1 MTYAA
6 SVDVNN
12 AGLWRKGGK
21 TVSENIDD
29 PTRVAIRLLRT
40 ARAASLA
47 TVMDGQPFASLVTPA
62 SAPDRSLLML
72 LSGLSPHTRHLR
84 AEPRCSLMVM
94 GAAIDANPQT
104 APRLSLT
111 GRAAPE
117 PDPALKAR
125 WIALHPYAAFYAGLG
140 DFQLWRFTAD
150 AGQFVGGFASA
161 KRFAAADLAP
171 DPATIA
177 AVAAAE
183 AGILEHCNADHRDAM
198 DQIAHAHTKECDSA
212 APGWRMAACDV
223 DGCDLALQDEVRR
236 IAWSA
241 PVTGAG
247 SIRNELVRLAAAARN
262 RVDPPSGPGV

>member
-1 MTYAA
+1 MADMAA
-6 SVDVNN
+6 VWQ
-12 AGLWRKGGK
+12 AR
-21 TVSENIDD
+21 T
-29 PTRVAIRLLRT
+29 LLRT
-40 ARAASLA
+40 AKSGVLA
-47 TVMDGQPFASLVTPA
+47 TSAGGQPFAALMTPA
-62 SAPDRSLLML
+62 CAPDLSVLLL
-72 LSGLSPHTRHLR
+72 LSGLSEHTRHLR
-84 AEPRCSLMVM
+84 DDPRCALMVA
-94 GAAIDANPQT
+94 GDALDLNPQT
-104 APRLSLT
+104 APRLTVL
-111 GRAAPE
+111 GRAQPE